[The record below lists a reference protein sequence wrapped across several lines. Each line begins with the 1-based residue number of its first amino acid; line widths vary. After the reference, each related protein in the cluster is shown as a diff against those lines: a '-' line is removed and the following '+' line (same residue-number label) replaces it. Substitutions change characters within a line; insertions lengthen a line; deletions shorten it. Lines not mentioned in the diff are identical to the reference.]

1 MSAKPL
7 EGQIALVTGAGR
19 RIGRFIA
26 LRLAADG
33 ARVIVHYRN
42 SAAEAA
48 GVVAE
53 ITRTGGDAQA
63 LRADLGNVGEI
74 DQLFAEVERQF
85 GVLDILVN
93 NAGVFAPTP
102 LGETTETQWD
112 SILDSNVRAQFFC
125 AQRAAPMLK
134 RSGRG
139 RIVNFASLGGLLA
152 WSQYTAYSVS
162 KAGVIMLTRCLA
174 RGLAPEVTVNAIA
187 PGTISFPGDA
197 PEIAETFIRRAPLAR
212 TGTVDDI
219 VQTVMYLIGS
229 PFVTGQI
236 LVVDGGRS
244 IPS

>member
-1 MSAKPL
+1 VSLKPL
-7 EGQIALVTGAGR
+7 EKQVALVTGAGR
-19 RIGRFIA
+19 RIGRAIA

-33 ARVIVHYRN
+33 ARVVIHYRN

-48 GVVAE
+48 EVVSE
-53 ITRTGGDAQA
+53 ITRTGGEAHA
-63 LRADLGNVGEI
+63 LHADLGDTGEI
-74 DQLFAEVERQF
+74 DQLFVAVERHF
-85 GVLDILVN
+85 GGLDILIN

-102 LGETTETQWD
+102 VGETTEAQWD
-112 SILDSNVRAQFFC
+112 SILDSNLRAQFFC

-139 RIVNFASLGGLLA
+139 RVVNFASLGGLLA

-174 RGLAPEVTVNAIA
+174 RALAPEVTVNAIA
-187 PGTISFPGDA
+187 PGTISFPDDA

-212 TGTVDDI
+212 TGTANDI
-219 VQTVMYLIGS
+219 VSAVMYLINA